1 MCLIWQIWWH
11 WHEEKEREILNCLNF
26 YRRRKFWMESA
37 AVALG
42 FGPRKTRARQ
52 GHLSLWQP
60 DLDSKENHLH
70 GKLKSWSSG
79 QSQNHHHHHLPQAF
93 NKTLPTFSKWILKD
107 ISSETKGRWFCPAL
121 IGKFCC
127 RTFFCTVIE
136 ATQFQQRFPAQKR
149 PVAKSPRISCLKWIR
164 LNPDNLASVRAF
176 LIHFTNGLGAELH
189 FTTF

>member
-26 YRRRKFWMESA
+26 CRRRKFWMESA
-37 AVALG
+37 VALG
-42 FGPRKTRARQ
+42 APRKTRARQ

-79 QSQNHHHHHLPQAF
+79 QSQNNYHHHLPQAF
-93 NKTLPTFSKWILKD
+93 NETLLTFSNWILKD
-107 ISSETKGRWFCPAL
+107 IFEWNERPVILPSPFRQVL
-121 IGKFCC
+121 LYD
-127 RTFFCTVIE
+127 FFCTEIE

-149 PVAKSPRISCLKWIR
+149 PVAKSPGISCLKWIR

-189 FTTF
+189 FTSF